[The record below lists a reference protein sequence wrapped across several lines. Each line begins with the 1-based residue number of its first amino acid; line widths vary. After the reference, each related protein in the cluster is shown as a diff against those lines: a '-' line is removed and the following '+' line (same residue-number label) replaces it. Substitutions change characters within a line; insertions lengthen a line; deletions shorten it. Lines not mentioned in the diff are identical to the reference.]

1 MDIIEYMINEDIGFE
16 DITSS
21 ALIDED
27 KKSKAYVL
35 AKEEGIIAGIDLA
48 KTIFKKG
55 NLKVSNLKHDGDLVD
70 KGENVLEIKGNTRD
84 ILKLERTGLNMMMR
98 MSGIATL
105 TNKIVEKAFKY
116 DIMVAGTRKTT
127 PGIQKFEKQAIAIGG
142 GDTHRLRLDDCVMIK
157 DNHIAAVGDLLKAIK
172 LAKKKVS
179 FTKKIE
185 VEVET
190 LEDALKAAKEGVN
203 ILMLDN
209 MVPKDILA
217 TINALKDAKLRENII
232 IEASGGI
239 NESNLNDYLI
249 EGLDVI
255 SLGFL
260 THSSPNLDIS
270 LDIVDE

>member
-1 MDIIEYMINEDIGFE
+1 MDIIEYMINEDIGFG

-27 KKSKAYVL
+27 KGSKAYVL
-35 AKEEGIIAGIDLA
+35 AKEEGVIAGIDLA
-48 KTIFKKG
+48 KTIFGKG
-55 NLKVSNLKHDGDLVD
+55 NLKVSNLKHDGELVAS
-70 KGENVLEIKGNTRD
+70 GENVLEINGNTHD
-84 ILKLERTGLNMMMR
+84 ILKLERTALNMMMR

-105 TNKIVEKAFKY
+105 TNKLVEKASKY
-116 DIMVAGTRKTT
+116 NIRVAGTRKTT

-157 DNHIAAVGDLLKAIK
+157 DNHIAAVGDLIKAIK
-172 LAKKKVS
+172 LAKEKVS

-190 LEDALKAAKEGVN
+190 LEDALKAAKEGVD

-209 MVPKDILA
+209 MKPKEIIA
-217 TINALKDAKLRENII
+217 TINSLVDNNIRDNLI

-239 NESNLNDYLI
+239 NLSNFDNYLI

-260 THSSPNLDIS
+260 THSAPSLDIS
-270 LDIVDE
+270 LDIID